1 MQSAYE
7 SSLPGA
13 RLPVATLRPAS
24 AGGLGPRC
32 SAEPALASWGQSC
45 GAKVWGK
52 RWTLLGGPKGLGV
65 GGEGEEVGLGR
76 GRGDTSQSWTLRGRA
91 ISPSPWT
98 GRCLGSRS
106 LEQVGLAPDRTPPPA
121 AQCGTPQCSPEAPRS
136 NLHMVSPHAWG
147 TDVSSHREEMP
158 FCFIL
163 AVGGGPPEFRAA
175 GGRTA
180 ADQVPGAPHRGPRDV
195 CAAGWAT
202 AEGTILPHSL
212 CKVTLEAGTQPP
224 AALGGPKPTPRTGQF
239 GNP

>member
-1 MQSAYE
+1 MESAYE

-121 AQCGTPQCSPEAPRS
+121 AQCGTPPSAALRLRDQTCTWFPHTRGAQMSPLTRRRC
-136 NLHMVSPHAWG
+136 HFVSFWQW
-147 TDVSSHREEMP
+147 
-158 FCFIL
+158 
-163 AVGGGPPEFRAA
+163 GGPSRVQGC
-175 GGRTA
+175 GG
-180 ADQVPGAPHRGPRDV
+180 PHCRGPGSRSPPS
-195 CAAGWAT
+195 WAT
-202 AEGTILPHSL
+202 
-212 CKVTLEAGTQPP
+212 
-224 AALGGPKPTPRTGQF
+224 
-239 GNP
+239 

>member
-1 MQSAYE
+1 MVPRGWGWGGRGRKS
-7 SSLPGA
+7 
-13 RLPVATLRPAS
+13 AS
-24 AGGLGPRC
+24 AGGGETPLSHGLSGAERSPPPRGQAAAWAAGAW
-32 SAEPALASWGQSC
+32 SRWG
-45 GAKVWGK
+45 W
-52 RWTLLGGPKGLGV
+52 
-65 GGEGEEVGLGR
+65 
-76 GRGDTSQSWTLRGRA
+76 LR
-91 ISPSPWT
+91 T
-98 GRCLGSRS
+98 GRL
-106 LEQVGLAPDRTPPPA
+106 PPQHSAGP
-121 AQCGTPQCSPEAPRS
+121 PQCSPEAPRS
-136 NLHMVSPHAWG
+136 NLHMVSPHARG
-147 TDVSSHREEMP
+147 TDVSSHQEEMP

-180 ADQVPGAPHRGPRDV
+180 EDQVPGAPHRGPRDV